1 MKILNINKLNMATPK
16 FENLEN
22 AFIPSEIYIPLA
34 ENQNK
39 LKIGKKIKEGEV
51 LSFLDGANFHSSI
64 PGVLSE
70 IRKQTMPNGKIN
82 EVAVVKMGGAF
93 SYVGHKIL
101 KSEWKLFSSSQV
113 LTLLT
118 ENGVHNTFFGY
129 CGISSLVE
137 NVDIEKENILGV
149 RLFDYDPSCV
159 TDSFLFEKYTDE
171 IVEGACI
178 LAKSINATKIIFF
191 YNREQKEIVDE
202 IDASEYAESY
212 DFQFEKLYSNKF
224 SYGTKEELNSVLKK
238 QDISADG
245 FVDSFTCYAAYE
257 AVALCKP
264 VVDTFVHISGSILG
278 EEKIFKVKRGT
289 PLKSLIEECG
299 FCKSAP
305 NKVVVNG
312 MLKGC
317 AINDSNIPIT
327 DYVKSVT
334 LLSSREVSSQVQYA
348 CIRCGDCFRACNEGI
363 KPNYL
368 FAMYHFNSDIPAEYK
383 EIASKCT
390 RCGRCNTVC
399 PSRLPL
405 YQTIS
410 LICEEEYE
418 K

>member
-22 AFIPSEIYIPLA
+22 AFIPSEVYVPLS
-34 ENQNK
+34 EEKGK

-51 LSFLDGANFHSSI
+51 LSVFDGVNIHSSI
-64 PGVLSE
+64 PGIVSE

-82 EVAVVKMGGAF
+82 EVAVIKMGGAF

-101 KSEWKLFSSSQV
+101 KSEWKLFSSSQIMN
-113 LTLLT
+113 LLT

-129 CGISSLVE
+129 HGISNLTK
-137 NVDIEKENILGV
+137 NVDIERENVLGV

-159 TDSFLFEKYTDE
+159 TDSFLFEKYTEE

-178 LAKSINATKIIFF
+178 LAKSINANKIFFF
-191 YNREQKEIVDE
+191 YNREQKEI
-202 IDASEYAESY
+202 IDQIDVSEYDDSY
-212 DFQFEKLYSNKF
+212 DFQFEKLYSNQF
-224 SYGTKEELNSVLKK
+224 SYGTREELNSVLKK
-238 QDISADG
+238 QDVLADS
-245 FVDSFTCYAAYE
+245 FVDSCTCYAAYE

-264 VVDTFVHISGSILG
+264 VVDTFVHISGSLLG
-278 EEKIFKVKRGT
+278 EDKIFKVKRGT
-289 PLKSLIEECG
+289 PLKALIEECG
-299 FCKSAP
+299 FCKTTP
-305 NKVVVNG
+305 NKVIVNG
-312 MLKGC
+312 MLKGV

-334 LLSSREVSSQVQYA
+334 LLSSREVSQQVQYA
-348 CIRCGDCFRACNEGI
+348 CIRCGDCFRACDVGI

-368 FAMYHFNSDIPAEYK
+368 FAMYHYNSDIPTEYK
-383 EIASKCT
+383 KIAAKCT
-390 RCGRCNTVC
+390 GCGRCSTVC

-410 LICEEEYE
+410 LICEEENE